1 VLQLGCQAASIPRRN
16 LRFRGI
22 FYLLFD
28 GATDFSFVMT
38 SIAVQ
43 QAVFIGQKAEIDSSL
58 RVSDIRLSYERWF
71 FRAIPR
77 SEVREVYHRS

>member
-1 VLQLGCQAASIPRRN
+1 
-16 LRFRGI
+16 
-22 FYLLFD
+22 
-28 GATDFSFVMT
+28 MT